1 MDEKIVAI
9 GDIHGCVDSLKSLW
23 KKLEPYAD
31 ATHVFIGD
39 YIDRGPDS
47 KGVVDFLLEVQNE
60 RKCIFLRGN
69 HEEMLLDAYESGSNY
84 NWMMNGGKTT
94 LSSYGEGVTVDQIDP
109 EHIDFYQRTLLYYET
124 ENYFFVHA
132 GLPPGKTIEQS
143 KSDPDAAH
151 FFLWGREHLNVF
163 ETPWEKT
170 VIFGHT
176 PRPYPIQKQQMI
188 GIDTGCV
195 YEKLGYGK
203 LTAVLLPETTFIQ
216 QTSLDI

>member
-1 MDEKIVAI
+1 
-9 GDIHGCVDSLKSLW
+9 
-23 KKLEPYAD
+23 
-31 ATHVFIGD
+31 
-39 YIDRGPDS
+39 
-47 KGVVDFLLEVQNE
+47 
-60 RKCIFLRGN
+60 
-69 HEEMLLDAYESGSNY
+69 
-84 NWMMNGGKTT
+84 MMNGGKTT

-132 GLPPGKTIEQS
+132 GLPPEKTIEQS